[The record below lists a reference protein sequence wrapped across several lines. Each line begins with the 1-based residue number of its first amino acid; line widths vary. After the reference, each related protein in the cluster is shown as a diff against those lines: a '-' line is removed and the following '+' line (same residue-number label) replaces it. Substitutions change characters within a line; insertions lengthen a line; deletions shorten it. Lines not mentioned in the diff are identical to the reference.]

1 MLDLVANFVS
11 DAINHVYKSFQT
23 DKRKGIKT
31 ELKPIIQKVLRKA
44 GRELGAYVNIKL

>member
-31 ELKPIIQKVLRKA
+31 ELKPIVQKVMRRV
-44 GRELGAYVNIKL
+44 GRELNMYVNRKL

>member
-1 MLDLVANFVS
+1 MIDLFANFVS

-31 ELKPIIQKVLRKA
+31 ELKPIIQKVMRKV
-44 GRELGAYVNIKL
+44 GRELGAYVNNKI